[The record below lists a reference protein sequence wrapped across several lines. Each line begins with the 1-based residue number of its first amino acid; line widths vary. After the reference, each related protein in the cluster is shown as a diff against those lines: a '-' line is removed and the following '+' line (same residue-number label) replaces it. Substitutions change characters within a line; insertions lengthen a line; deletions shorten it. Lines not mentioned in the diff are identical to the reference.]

1 MIHFA
6 NGQKLFVLGIKYFK
20 YIYRRLFLQEKDPMR
35 LVIQKLSAPQKVHIR
50 ALIFFAYLLARDKFR
65 SPV

>member
-1 MIHFA
+1 M
-6 NGQKLFVLGIKYFK
+6 GLG
-20 YIYRRLFLQEKDPMR
+20 M
-35 LVIQKLSAPQKVHIR
+35 QKLSPLEYVHIR